1 MIYSVQ
7 YLRGIAALMVV
18 LHHIEIKA
26 KQHDISALN
35 GFHIGYFGVDLF
47 FIISGFIMCH
57 TTWKKDVTFSKFMS
71 ARVKRILPLY
81 WVVTTL
87 ALIVFMV
94 MPGVV
99 NSGGGTTSIWASYLL
114 APTGDRFLVDNGW
127 TLSYEF
133 LFYLIF
139 GASLLLKT
147 HQRGLIIGS
156 IISLLVLAGL
166 IINPKSAWLEF
177 STNVLLLE
185 FVMGM
190 FAFHVINKFNI
201 NRWLASFLIFTGL
214 ATLIQQNIYGMIQ
227 TPFYR
232 SVYAGLPMLAIFIG
246 IVRFEK
252 TFRDSNN
259 SVFKITEILG
269 NTSYSL
275 YLIHPFVLSP
285 GAMILRK
292 IGLVQWPW
300 VFTAALLGGA
310 LLAGW
315 MCYKYVEL
323 PLTALTKKNKSSQEK
338 EKKIA

>member
-26 KQHDISALN
+26 KQYDLSALN

-57 TTWKKDVTFSKFMS
+57 TTWKKNITFTKFMS

-81 WVVTTL
+81 WAVTSL
-87 ALIVFMV
+87 ALIVFLI
-94 MPGVV
+94 MPEVV
-99 NSGGGTTSIWASYLL
+99 NSGGGVTSVWASYLL

-147 HQRGLIIGS
+147 QHRGLIIGS
-156 IISLLVLAGL
+156 IIALLVLAG
-166 IINPKSAWLEF
+166 IITTPQTPFLAF

-185 FVMGM
+185 FVMGI
-190 FAFHVINKFNI
+190 FAFYILSKFNI
-201 NRWLASFLIFTGL
+201 SYVLAL
-214 ATLIQQNIYGMIQ
+214 TLIVTGIASLILQNMCGMVQ
-227 TPFYR
+227 TPLHR
-232 SVYAGLPMLAIFIG
+232 SIYAGLPMLAIFIG
-246 IVRFEK
+246 TVKFEK
-252 TFRDSNN
+252 TFRSSNN
-259 SVFKITEILG
+259 FTFKIAEMLG

-285 GAMILRK
+285 AAKVLQK
-292 IGLVQWPW
+292 IGLIQWPFL
-300 VFTAALLGGA
+300 FTTVLLSGA
-310 LLAGW
+310 IFAGFV
-315 MCYKYVEL
+315 CYKYIEL
-323 PLTALTKKNKSSQEK
+323 PLTSLIKKNENKNTVK
-338 EKKIA
+338 ETA